1 MEKKKKTKSRK
12 RTALKVLCIV
22 LAVIL
27 VLLLAAVI
35 GFKLY
40 VNGLLGL
47 INRNYD
53 DSTMS
58 SSEYEEFLKSQT
70 ETMHAGFTGDIIDP
84 DDVQFGNHDPIE
96 SSSQIINILLIG
108 QDRRE
113 GEGRARSDA
122 MILCTINKA
131 KKTLTMTSFLRDL
144 YVQIPGYQDNRINA
158 SYAIGGMK
166 LLEKSLEANFGV
178 LVDGC
183 VEVDFNGFKTAI
195 DLAGGVDVELTN
207 AEANYLNQHR
217 WENDLGK
224 VFTAGMNHMNGQ
236 QALAYS
242 RIRAIDSDFG
252 RTKRQQNVIGSLL
265 NKAKGMS
272 LGDMDRL
279 LRAILPC
286 LTTNMTNSQ
295 ILGLAADILPMVGQ
309 LQTTRLQI
317 PAPGTYQNVYIR
329 GMAVLLPNFD
339 QNRLILKDCMKT
351 N

>member
-1 MEKKKKTKSRK
+1 
-12 RTALKVLCIV
+12 
-22 LAVIL
+22 
-27 VLLLAAVI
+27 
-35 GFKLY
+35 
-40 VNGLLGL
+40 
-47 INRNYD
+47 
-53 DSTMS
+53 
-58 SSEYEEFLKSQT
+58 
-70 ETMHAGFTGDIIDP
+70 
-84 DDVQFGNHDPIE
+84 
-96 SSSQIINILLIG
+96 
-108 QDRRE
+108 
-113 GEGRARSDA
+113 
-122 MILCTINKA
+122 
-131 KKTLTMTSFLRDL
+131 
-144 YVQIPGYQDNRINA
+144 
-158 SYAIGGMK
+158 MK
-166 LLEKSLEANFGV
+166 LLEKSLETNFGI

-183 VEVDFNGFKTAI
+183 VEVDFNGFKKAI

-207 AEANYLNQHR
+207 AEAKYLNEHR
-217 WENDLGK
+217 WENELGK
-224 VFTAGMNHMNGQ
+224 VFAAGVNHMNGE

-252 RTKRQQNVIGSLL
+252 RTQRQQNVIGALL

-309 LQTTRLQI
+309 LQTTKLQI
-317 PAPGTYQNVYIR
+317 PAPGTYQDVYIR